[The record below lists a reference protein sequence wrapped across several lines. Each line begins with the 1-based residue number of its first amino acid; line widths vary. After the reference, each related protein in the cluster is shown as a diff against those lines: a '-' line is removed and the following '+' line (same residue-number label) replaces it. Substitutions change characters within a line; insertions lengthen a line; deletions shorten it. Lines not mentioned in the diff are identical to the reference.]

1 MGFWGRLKG
10 AFKPP
15 EPPEPPEAEP
25 PPPGDETY
33 LRNLLHR
40 LGEGDSAA
48 KAAVGDRE
56 FWAAVA
62 RLLAAGR
69 ERTCIDLLG
78 RFVAARPEDFPL
90 AARLA
95 ELLCDRH
102 EDAGARPLLERL
114 LASPDHRLRARFL
127 LGELA
132 ERSGDEEAA
141 RRHLE
146 AVLAVDLDYPK
157 ARAKVDKLRR
167 AGAKPAVVAPTTAA
181 PTLAGLPDDG
191 AAFAGRYRLLR
202 ELGRGASGA
211 VYVAHDEELARDL
224 ALKILHPHARAQ
236 ARAEARARAWVE
248 ARVAAGIRHP
258 GVVAIYDLDEERQL
272 LAMELCTG
280 GALKDVV
287 ARGPLEPERALRR
300 AAELLS
306 TLHAVHQRGVVH
318 GDVKPANLLYRGTPA
333 EGDLV
338 LGDFGVARLTADGA
352 LVDDR
357 CARGTLAYMSPEQR
371 RGEMLGASDVYAAGV
386 ILIELLSG
394 TAALQPWIGNRSAL
408 LRGEARWDGR
418 LPAEAEQGLGAEAA
432 AVRAFAAELLHDDAA
447 RRPTAID
454 AAARLRDMLARIG
467 ARG

>member
-1 MGFWGRLKG
+1 MGFWERWKG
-10 AFKPP
+10 TFKPPAPP
-15 EPPEPPEAEP
+15 EPPEGEP
-25 PPPGDETY
+25 PPPGDESY
-33 LRNLLHR
+33 LRHLLHR
-40 LGEGDSAA
+40 LGDGDPAA
-48 KAAVGDRE
+48 KGAVGDRE

-78 RFVAARPEDFPL
+78 RFVVARPEDWPL

-102 EDAGARPLLERL
+102 EDVGARPLLERL
-114 LASPDHRLRARFL
+114 LASPEHRLRARFL

-132 ERSGDEEAA
+132 ERSGDEDAA

-146 AVLAVDLDYPK
+146 AVLAADLDYPK
-157 ARAKVDKLRR
+157 ARAKVDALRR
-167 AGAKPAVVAPTTAA
+167 RGAPDPAANATAA
-181 PTLAGLPDDG
+181 PTLAGLPDSG
-191 AAFAGRYRLLR
+191 GAFAGRYRLLR

-211 VYVAHDEELARDL
+211 VYVAHDEELGRDL
-224 ALKILHPHARAQ
+224 AIKILHPHARAQ

-272 LAMELCTG
+272 LAMELCAG

-287 ARGPLEPERALRR
+287 GRGALEAPRALGR
-300 AAELLS
+300 AAELFT

-338 LGDFGVARLTADGA
+338 LGDFGVARLVADTA

-371 RGEMLGASDVYAAGV
+371 RGEMLAASDVYAAGV
-386 ILIELLSG
+386 ILLELLSG

-408 LRGEARWDGR
+408 LRGEARWDGT
-418 LPAEAEQGLGAEAA
+418 LPAVAQRELGAEAGRL
-432 AVRAFAAELLHDDAA
+432 RAFAAELLHEDPA
-447 RRPTAID
+447 RRPTALD
-454 AAARLRDMLARIG
+454 AAARLRDMLAGIG
-467 ARG
+467 APG